1 MTSSRYKTSSKLKK
15 FKTNFED
22 KTSFIIKMSKSEL
35 VNSALED
42 ENNEAEESKTSD
54 DEYLPDFTKLRP

>member
-1 MTSSRYKTSSKLKK
+1 
-15 FKTNFED
+15 
-22 KTSFIIKMSKSEL
+22 MSKSEL